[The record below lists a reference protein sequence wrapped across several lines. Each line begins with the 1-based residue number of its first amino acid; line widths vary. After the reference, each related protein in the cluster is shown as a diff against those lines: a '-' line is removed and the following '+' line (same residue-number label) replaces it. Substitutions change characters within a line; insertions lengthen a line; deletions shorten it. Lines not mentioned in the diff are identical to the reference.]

1 MEEKENKKLSSIEY
15 AYKQIL
21 DYLCQQNK
29 PAPKIEAEQ
38 DQFEAHKS
46 FSNEHLLSN
55 PEIDLRKYS
64 SRE

>member
-1 MEEKENKKLSSIEY
+1 MEEKENKKLSSIKY

-21 DYLCQQNK
+21 DYLCKRNR

-38 DQFEAHKS
+38 HQFEAHKS
-46 FSNEHLLSN
+46 FNEEHLLSN

-64 SRE
+64 